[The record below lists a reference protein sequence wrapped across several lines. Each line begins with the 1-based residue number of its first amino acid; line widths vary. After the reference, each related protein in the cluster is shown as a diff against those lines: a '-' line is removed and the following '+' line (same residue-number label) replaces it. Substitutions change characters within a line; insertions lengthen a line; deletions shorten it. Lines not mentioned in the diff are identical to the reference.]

1 MDIGVSAAA
10 PVRPTFPS
18 TRFTDSATG
27 ERLSTTD
34 PGRALVTGRWDDVGK
49 FKVPS
54 LRALAARA
62 PFFHDGSAPDLA
74 AAGVAFY
81 DQRAFECTCPRTRP
95 SDLVAFLR
103 AL

>member
-10 PVRPTFPS
+10 RRTPDVPLYTLRN
-18 TRFTDSATG
+18 RITG
-27 ERLSTTD
+27 ETLSTTD
-34 PGRALVTGRWDDVGK
+34 PGRGLVTGRWDDVGR

-62 PFFHDGSAPDLA
+62 PYFHDGSADDLA
-74 AAGVAFY
+74 AVVAFY
-81 DQRAFECTCPRTRP
+81 DQRFRMHLSADEA